1 MGLVDP
7 AFSMGLVAEWCGNY
21 GLTSYRNVS
30 TLRCNRRTP
39 SLCPRCLR
47 SNLGMSKK
55 NWNLRFEWENPMK
68 IIYKYSFEGKK
79 HLLLGELCVVVFD
92 WTYPKACEN
101 SCEWIPGDT
110 GATSTCPWKM
120 GLQPAYAILAKLRQ
134 SKCPCPQNSRGMTM
148 EPSASKD
155 DSMSLLWDTRHKVYK
170 VYLEVQLG
178 LWKVITMVTTSTSW
192 DVTPTTHGDVVIW
205 PTVEHG
211 LWSNISQVIGYM
223 LILKINENP
232 SPYLKWCMKMV
243 WYNQHTKKNPGGGPV
258 SPSNRCIEICIS
270 CWKQCRVFM
279 KILGC
284 RWSSWWWWWGGGGP
298 QGSGSGSGGRKL
310 WNLPLSFSYTDT
322 DEPAEPCRSSLAS
335 SSSIWSRSTRSG
347 DIIRWYNQWKN
358 LSPAKFQQIKKVK
371 SHGLSTFPLL
381 ELHRIAIN
389 SGCFWVLHPLLNP
402 TGWCNQA
409 TYHKQKL
416 WTSHGEVMPQMDI
429 TSDPRFPIPL
439 KCWLL

>member
-1 MGLVDP
+1 M
-7 AFSMGLVAEWCGNY
+7 S
-21 GLTSYRNVS
+21 
-30 TLRCNRRTP
+30 
-39 SLCPRCLR
+39 PRCAATEGPHLCVR
-47 SNLGMSKK
+47 GVWGQTWACPKKTGTWGSNG
-55 NWNLRFEWENPMK
+55 K
-68 IIYKYSFEGKK
+68 IPWKSSINIHLKEKK

-134 SKCPCPQNSRGMTM
+134 SKCPCPQNSRWMTM

-232 SPYLKWCMKMV
+232 SPYLKWCMKNGMIQPTYEKKIQV
-243 WYNQHTKKNPGGGPV
+243 EARFPPQTVASKYVSLVESNVACSWRYWGADDHHDDDDEEEEEDHKDQDQDQEEENYGICRCLFHTLILTSQPSLVARLWPLPV
-258 SPSNRCIEICIS
+258 RSE
-270 CWKQCRVFM
+270 V
-279 KILGC
+279 
-284 RWSSWWWWWGGGGP
+284 
-298 QGSGSGSGGRKL
+298 GR
-310 WNLPLSFSYTDT
+310 
-322 DEPAEPCRSSLAS
+322 
-335 SSSIWSRSTRSG
+335 
-347 DIIRWYNQWKN
+347 
-358 LSPAKFQQIKKVK
+358 
-371 SHGLSTFPLL
+371 HGL
-381 ELHRIAIN
+381 EI
-389 SGCFWVLHPLLNP
+389 
-402 TGWCNQA
+402 
-409 TYHKQKL
+409 
-416 WTSHGEVMPQMDI
+416 
-429 TSDPRFPIPL
+429 
-439 KCWLL
+439 